1 MNLRHLAGVILATAL
16 VAGLCTAATAA
27 VIEQPDQNQRIAILA
42 FEPVGQS
49 FTAEDTRVNI
59 AFAYLLQNPFEPD
72 ASVEMTLYE
81 GVGTGGTVLQ
91 TVGVALPA
99 ALVSA
104 PGYPGDFVD
113 ANFSNVLLT
122 VGNVY
127 TAAVTTSNSSYRVGI
142 TLQETDAYPG
152 GQAIFGQAFSE
163 CPGATCDLRFRVTP
177 VPAPAALPLIGAALG
192 ALGFLRWKKEV
203 CLASS

>member
-1 MNLRHLAGVILATAL
+1 MNLRHLAGMMLATAL
-16 VAGLCTAATAA
+16 FAGLCATANAA
-27 VIEQPDQNQRIAILA
+27 VIEQPDQNQRIAIFA
-42 FEPVGQS
+42 FGPVGQT

-72 ASVEMTLYE
+72 AGVEMTLYE
-81 GVGTGGTVLQ
+81 GVGTGGTLLQ
-91 TVGVALPA
+91 TVGVVLPPALA
-99 ALVSA
+99 SA
-104 PGYPGDFVD
+104 PGYPGDLVD

-127 TAAVTTSNSSYRVGI
+127 TAAVTTTNSSYRIGI
-142 TLQETDAYPG
+142 TLQETDAYAG

-163 CPGATCDLRFRVTP
+163 CPGASCDLRFRVTP

-192 ALGFLRWKKEV
+192 ALGLLWRKKEV
-203 CLASS
+203 CLAGG